1 MYKVKSPILFL
12 IFNRPLETFQV
23 FNEIRK
29 AKPSVLYIAADGPR
43 KQNQNDLLNSES
55 VKKIVKN
62 IDWPC
67 LVRTRFN
74 NENLGCKMAVSS
86 AISWFFENEE
96 EGIILEDDCLPHVD
110 FFRFCDEMLN
120 RYRNETRV
128 AHITGSNLQDGI
140 KRGVSSYYFSNFT
153 YVWGWASWRR
163 VWKNYDVNLSFLE
176 PANSFSILNN
186 LTRKLKY
193 KLYFKH
199 ILKAVRNGQIDTW
212 DYQYTF
218 LNIFNRSLTIVP
230 NLNLISNIGFNAN
243 ATHTTSETKDSKV
256 PLDKITFPLIHPE
269 NISSIR
275 AADEYT
281 LMKITPNTFSVYKM
295 ALKQLIKDMLVQKKR
310 FL

>member
-1 MYKVKSPILFL
+1 MYKVKSPILFI
-12 IFNRPLETFQV
+12 IFNRPYESKIV
-23 FNEIRK
+23 FEMIRK
-29 AKPSVLYIAADGPR
+29 VSPDRLYIAADGPR
-43 KQNQNDLLNSES
+43 PNNELDIEQCEIARDLINY
-55 VKKIVKN
+55 V
-62 IDWPC
+62 DWPC
-67 LVRTRFN
+67 EVFTLLR
-74 NENLGCKMAVSS
+74 EKNLGCKIAVSS
-86 AISWFFENEE
+86 AISWFFEKEE

-120 RYRNETRV
+120 RYRNETKV

-140 KRGVSSYYFSNFT
+140 KRGDSSYYFSNFT

-193 KLYFKH
+193 KLFFKH

-281 LMKITPNTFSVYKM
+281 LMKITPNTYSVYKM
-295 ALKQLIKDMLVQKKR
+295 ALKQLIKDMLANENK
-310 FL
+310 